1 MESLKNLIARAEEN
15 ELQALVAQDLDS
27 DEMMRYFQ
35 QILVGEAR
43 NRLQDLQ
50 TMQRLRLLAIL
61 FLGTEEQNDFVE
73 KVKATGKT
81 DERSL
86 ANLVYQL
93 GGRRFVPDFL
103 LDAVLADSSEAEF
116 VREQAMQL
124 CQFFGQLRECKIP
137 SDFVTKSNFESHAK
151 GADVVAH
158 RESYGAISFLLRD
171 AQNIMLQLLRTVPVG
186 CEMVQQLPVFLRT
199 NSLTALQ
206 AFGRLDNLR
215 PIGVH
220 VKKIEVVDHW
230 VEIQITTWHDKF
242 PVLPLRDFQV
252 RRMKLVKKSSS
263 GLEKSEHSAFPVSL
277 CEWTFYAPSFEQ
289 DHFDIPTGLQ
299 RHAIALDPAE
309 CDPPSTLPFGDEL
322 PLLRVNFSHL
332 SYAFWQKF
340 MQDAFSK
347 LQTSCDHIFWSL
359 TSRRKAE
366 FVKPIPECSGVHSFQ
381 MATHQPV

>member
-1 MESLKNLIARAEEN
+1 
-15 ELQALVAQDLDS
+15 
-27 DEMMRYFQ
+27 MRYFQ

-43 NRLQDLQ
+43 NRLQDLK
-50 TMQRLRLLAIL
+50 TMQRLTLLARL
-61 FLGTEEQNDFVE
+61 FLGTEEEQNDFVE

-86 ANLVYQL
+86 VDFVYQL
-93 GGRRFVPDFL
+93 GGRRFVPEFL

-116 VREQAMQL
+116 VREQAVQL
-124 CQFFGQLRECKIP
+124 CKFFGQLRECKIP
-137 SDFVTKSNFESHAK
+137 SDLVNKKNFEHHAK
-151 GADVVAH
+151 GADVVAY
-158 RESYGAISFLLRD
+158 RESHGAIFFLLRD
-171 AQNIMLQLLRTVPVG
+171 AQDIMLQLLRTVPVG

-215 PIGVH
+215 PIGVQ
-220 VKKIEVVDHW
+220 VKQIEVVDHW

-242 PVLPLRDFQV
+242 PFLLLPDFQV

-299 RHAIALDPAE
+299 RHATVLDPQNVIHHQLYRVVRNCLCWESISAIWAAH
-309 CDPPSTLPFGDEL
+309 FGKSL
-322 PLLRVNFSHL
+322 CKTHSVNCRLHVIASFVHR
-332 SYAFWQKF
+332 
-340 MQDAFSK
+340 
-347 LQTSCDHIFWSL
+347 WSL
-359 TSRRKAE
+359 TSRRKGWVCQTDQTCQFRKSIRPLTLQHFQSAAV
-366 FVKPIPECSGVHSFQ
+366 FVHFEWQNINLCKDHPP
-381 MATHQPV
+381 